1 MFSSS
6 NGVYYVLIYLSIYVC
21 VWISVHC
28 SLTNF
33 RIKMV
38 AWNDCLHSVFV
49 SDKRLKTLVF
59 GQKLCE
65 ITTISQKRLQSIV
78 APHSLAPPLFEFLC
92 TLLHKPFYKSTLTV
106 WGTSKGQKG
115 EHKGKQWNL
124 DNQPIPLLILMLL
137 WCVQLIL
144 RLQLLQML

>member
-1 MFSSS
+1 MSRSCQVSEHTLHVYVLKWKFLSLIEEMKNSKISIVVIVMSPSMFSSS
-6 NGVYYVLIYLSIYVC
+6 NGVYYVLIYLSIYLC

-65 ITTISQKRLQSIV
+65 ITTTSFSGI
-78 APHSLAPPLFEFLC
+78 
-92 TLLHKPFYKSTLTV
+92 LHIKCYS
-106 WGTSKGQKG
+106 SKK
-115 EHKGKQWNL
+115 
-124 DNQPIPLLILMLL
+124 II
-137 WCVQLIL
+137 
-144 RLQLLQML
+144 